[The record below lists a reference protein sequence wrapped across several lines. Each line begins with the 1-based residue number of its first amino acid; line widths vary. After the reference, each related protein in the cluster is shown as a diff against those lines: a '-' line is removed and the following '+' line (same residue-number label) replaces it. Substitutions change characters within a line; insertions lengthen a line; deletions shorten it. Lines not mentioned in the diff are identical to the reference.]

1 LRDCIGADESAAR
14 AESCIRQ
21 LVESRNGEVDWVRF
35 EPNGKRARVR
45 FRWNTQDEKRAI
57 IFDLQAEDVHD
68 DDLLS
73 ADEMDALREHLR

>member
-1 LRDCIGADESAAR
+1 M
-14 AESCIRQ
+14 
-21 LVESRNGEVDWVRF
+21 RF